1 MPRWLGCRLYRC
13 ATCQQT
19 VSASGPPR
27 GRKGPSYRCPVGDV
41 TRAAGRLD
49 EYVAAVINARLARPD
64 AADLLAPRGSE
75 PDLPGLRKRAADLRE
90 LLNEQARLHAP
101 RRHRR
106 PAARGREHRAALR
119 AQRRRGRLAA
129 VIRRERLDPIA
140 GRPDAAA
147 LWQTLDLGRQRA
159 VVTALCTV
167 TLGPAMHGRLP
178 GGAYSRHQPP
188 RDSVHLA
195 PVNRARSCVSASTTG
210 LTAASV
216 PMRSAPRTA
225 LHPAA
230 T

>member
-1 MPRWLGCRLYRC
+1 M
-13 ATCQQT
+13 
-19 VSASGPPR
+19 SARGPPR
-27 GRKGPSYRCPVGDV
+27 GGKGRSYRRPPGCVS
-41 TRAAGRLD
+41 RAAGRLD

-64 AADLLAPRGSE
+64 AADLLAPRGSA
-75 PDLPGLRKRAADLRE
+75 PDLSGLRRRAADLRE

-159 VVTALCTV
+159 VVTVLCTV
-167 TLGPAMHGRLP
+167 TLGPGDARPASGRHL
-178 GGAYSRHQPP
+178 SRHQPP

-230 T
+230 I